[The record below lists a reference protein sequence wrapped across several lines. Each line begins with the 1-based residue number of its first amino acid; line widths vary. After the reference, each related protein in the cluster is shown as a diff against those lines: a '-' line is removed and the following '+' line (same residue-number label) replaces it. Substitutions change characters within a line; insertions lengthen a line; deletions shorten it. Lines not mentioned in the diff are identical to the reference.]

1 MTPYFFATYQT
12 KVTRKQAAEIN
23 KRIAAIDESAS
34 FVRHYAPGNDTHG
47 WLERPND
54 GTNDANWRRAR
65 LAEMRAIADQ
75 VLGVVR

>member
-1 MTPYFFATYQT
+1 MHTYFFAIYQCQ
-12 KVTRKQAAEIN
+12 VTRKQAVEIN
-23 KRIAAIDESAS
+23 RRIAAIDESAG

-65 LAEMRAIADQ
+65 LAEMRAIADE
-75 VLGVVR
+75 VLGIAR